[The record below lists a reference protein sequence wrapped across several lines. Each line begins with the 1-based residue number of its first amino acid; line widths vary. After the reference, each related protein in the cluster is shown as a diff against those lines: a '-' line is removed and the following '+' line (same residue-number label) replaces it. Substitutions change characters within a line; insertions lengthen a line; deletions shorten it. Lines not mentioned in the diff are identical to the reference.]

1 MAVIRQR
8 LQSPGIIW
16 SSNSIKGILL
26 DEDLP
31 KNSLIRIN
39 LVDREILTKEV
50 VKVKYF
56 PANGTLSFSC
66 SFVEVR
72 SSNQM
77 RAVLEKLGFLCVRD
91 FMNVYFF
98 NLQSGNTM
106 LEREFIYYSFN
117 GQSFVC

>member
-8 LQSPGIIW
+8 LQTPGIIW
-16 SSNSIKGILL
+16 NSNSIKGILL

-31 KNSLIRIN
+31 KNSLIRID
-39 LVDREILTKEV
+39 LEDREILTKEA